1 MFERVRLKIGISLAR
16 FRFRK
21 SRDPIIQFTNAV
33 SRARRALI
41 LLPESTGEAPYV
53 HAVLRFFN
61 QRFSGNSLQVVVR
74 RDLAKYVVQNQ
85 NNNMILFDESEINKW
100 FLPRKQLLQK
110 VKEGTFDVVVD
121 LNLRFALPSAFLCK
135 ESQAPVRISFAK
147 PYADMFYNLQV
158 QTKDPTALG
167 AYKQFQRCMEML

>member
-1 MFERVRLKIGISLAR
+1 MFERVRLKIGVSVAR

-21 SRDPIIQFTNAV
+21 YRDPIIQFTNAV
-33 SRARRALI
+33 SRARRVLI

-53 HAVLRFFN
+53 LEVLRFFN
-61 QRFSGNSLQVVVR
+61 QRFLGNSVQVVVR
-74 RDLAKYVVQNQ
+74 KDLAKYIVQNQ
-85 NNNMILFDESEINKW
+85 NNNIILFDESEINKW

-110 VKEGTFDVVVD
+110 VKKATFDVVVD
-121 LNLRFALPSAFLCK
+121 LNLRFALPSAILCK
-135 ESQAPVRISFAK
+135 ESQAPIRIGFAK

-158 QTKDPTALG
+158 QTRGTTTLG